1 MLKTL
6 KMQSPKRRNRMT
18 KQIQLPPLPDTDW
31 ALHMPARLYE
41 REWTSDQ
48 EGYTAD
54 QMQTYAIEC
63 IHKITGETE

>member
-1 MLKTL
+1 
-6 KMQSPKRRNRMT
+6 MT
-18 KQIQLPPLPDTDW
+18 KQIQLPPLPDTNW
-31 ALHMPARLYE
+31 VLHMPAQLYE

-63 IHKITGETE
+63 INKITGETE